1 MDFSAGQCY
10 TLKKAS
16 VASLISAARRKPQQK
31 HFGMEETIM
40 IPKDP
45 VMLLSFINL
54 KLRDYYRNLE
64 ACCDDLDIDREELTQ
79 KLSGIGYVYDEQRN
93 QFV

>member
-1 MDFSAGQCY
+1 
-10 TLKKAS
+10 
-16 VASLISAARRKPQQK
+16 
-31 HFGMEETIM
+31 M

-54 KLRDYYRNLE
+54 KLRDYYTSLE
-64 ACCDDLDIDREELTQ
+64 ALCDDLDIDRREIED
-79 KLSGIGYVYDEQRN
+79 KLSGIDCHYDKEKN

>member
-1 MDFSAGQCY
+1 
-10 TLKKAS
+10 
-16 VASLISAARRKPQQK
+16 
-31 HFGMEETIM
+31 M

-54 KLRDYYRNLE
+54 KLRDYYTSLG
-64 ACCDDLDIDREELTQ
+64 ALCDDLDIDRKEIED
-79 KLSGIGYVYDEQRN
+79 KLSGIDYHYDKEKN